1 MRHREK
7 TTRRAKPS
15 SPGAG
20 TMLVLGV
27 GIGWIVIGIYAT
39 VASVTPMY
47 ISALGALLLLAAFL
61 YRQADRGEAVV
72 SVERKAQELECRVV
86 RSQPEVK
93 LNRATGSTPKQPEK
107 RTAIAVQ
114 RESVPPEKSQAKS
127 DAREMLA
134 SRVRAIA
141 DCVDKL
147 LSKEPGPTSDQSSYK
162 TALRVQLEALD
173 QLARRLEMI
182 ALNAAIEAA
191 RAKEYGSGFSI
202 VAKEM
207 RGISEK
213 IKNAVA
219 LGKNE
224 LKSDLEVKLA
234 SEPKTHPFTP
244 IVEELRSLQ
253 DELKKDHTPEARD
266 VKDVRDVRVEKAEFT
281 PPPKLVVRRPEGN
294 KVAPSAPNKTALAI
308 PAPVKQRTVFGA
320 ASLKNSTAKGGLR
333 LRLGVSSRVS
343 KPKVT
348 PSYEKKSFA
357 PVRSDRTLM
366 SPLIGKARDPSA
378 PQSLGVILLDKGSPT
393 EETSKLSLKLEL
405 DDSKLTGGRD
415 EEDEHFERF

>member
-7 TTRRAKPS
+7 PNRHAKPS

-27 GIGWIVIGIYAT
+27 GIGWIVIGAYAT

-47 ISALGALLLLAAFL
+47 LTALGAFLLLAAFL

-72 SVERKAQELECRVV
+72 SVERRAQELECRVV

-93 LNRATGSTPKQPEK
+93 LSLSRVSTPKQPEK

-114 RESVPPEKSQAKS
+114 RESTPPEKSQVKS
-127 DAREMLA
+127 DAREILA
-134 SRVRAIA
+134 SRVRAIQ
-141 DCVDKL
+141 DSVDKL
-147 LSKEPGPTSDQSSYK
+147 ILNEPGPTTDQNSYK
-162 TALRVQLEALD
+162 TAIRVQLEALD

-224 LKSDLEVKLA
+224 LKSDRDLKLA
-234 SEPKTHPFTP
+234 SEQETHPFTA
-244 IVEELRSLQ
+244 IVEELRQLH
-253 DELKKDHTPEARD
+253 DEIQKEHSPEVR
-266 VKDVRDVRVEKAEFT
+266 DVRDVRVEKAEFT

-294 KVAPSAPNKTALAI
+294 KVASSAPNKIALAS
-308 PAPVKQRTVFGA
+308 PSPVKKRTVFVA
-320 ASLKNSTAKGGLR
+320 ASSKNSTAKGGLR

-348 PSYEKKSFA
+348 PSYEKKPFA

-366 SPLIGKARDPSA
+366 SPLVGKARDQSA
-378 PQSLGVILLDKGSPT
+378 PQSLGVILLDKGGPT
-393 EETSKLSLKLEL
+393 EETSKPSLKLEL
-405 DDSKLTGGRD
+405 DGSKLAGGRD